1 MTTVPDSRLQR
12 LQRLADGIFML
23 SMVLMVLQFDLPN
36 PSQTLNN
43 RELWRYL
50 QQQLPTL
57 WIYLGTY
64 VLIVFYWLSHLNQF
78 KHYQKTNAIHIWL
91 TLLSL
96 MFVVLLPYA
105 NDLTTQYPLNF
116 PVQVFYSLVL
126 FSVGLFSLLSW
137 LYGSYKS
144 QLIVSDVSQAEIQ
157 AITIDSLL
165 EPLFCLLSIPVAF
178 WNPALWEWTF
188 WLLIPAYLWL
198 ESQDQSA

>member
-64 VLIVFYWLSHLNQF
+64 VLIE
-78 KHYQKTNAIHIWL
+78 
-91 TLLSL
+91 
-96 MFVVLLPYA
+96 P
-105 NDLTTQYPLNF
+105 
-116 PVQVFYSLVL
+116 
-126 FSVGLFSLLSW
+126 
-137 LYGSYKS
+137 
-144 QLIVSDVSQAEIQ
+144 IQ
-157 AITIDSLL
+157 
-165 EPLFCLLSIPVAF
+165 
-178 WNPALWEWTF
+178 
-188 WLLIPAYLWL
+188 
-198 ESQDQSA
+198 Q